1 MKITPYEIPIL
12 LRPVT
17 LIAAVL
23 PAQIEPDGVVVSV
36 GRVGQIEH
44 PPGPLKLIVAV
55 EEHPVAITV
64 TVTL

>member
-1 MKITPYEIPIL
+1 L
-12 LRPVT
+12 VRPDT
-17 LIAAVL
+17 LIAAVV
-23 PAQIEPDGVVVSV
+23 PRQVEPEGVVLSV
-36 GRVGQIEH
+36 GKVGQIEH